1 MSNELVLACAVQ
13 GTVILTAAGLLSMA
27 LRPSSA
33 AARRLVWVVAFAALL
48 LLPALSLAVPRWTVS
63 ARQSAVR
70 LAAPAQAVT
79 VSKAVPAG
87 FDWLVLIWA
96 TGATLALA
104 RFASGTARIWLTPR
118 RPRPMP
124 SARVSTD
131 VRQPDAV
138 RG

>member
-87 FDWLVLIWA
+87 FGWLILICA
-96 TGATLALA
+96 TGATPALA
-104 RFASGTARIWLTPR
+104 RLPSRAALISPNTRPARPLTL
-118 RPRPMP
+118 
-124 SARVSTD
+124 
-131 VRQPDAV
+131 
-138 RG
+138 